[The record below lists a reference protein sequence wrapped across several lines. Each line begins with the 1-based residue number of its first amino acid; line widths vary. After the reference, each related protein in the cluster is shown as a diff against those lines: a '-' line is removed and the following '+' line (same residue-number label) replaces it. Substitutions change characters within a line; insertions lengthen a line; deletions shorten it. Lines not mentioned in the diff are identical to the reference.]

1 MKLTPTPEARVRGAL
16 WGQFAGDAL
25 AMPVHWY
32 YNRAALAR
40 DYGRV
45 MDFVAPKSPHS
56 DSILWRSQ
64 YEALNEKGDILHDQA
79 RFWGVPGVHY
89 HRALAAGEN
98 TLNFQLAQ
106 GLLELLAENGGR
118 YQHEEA
124 IDFYLDFM
132 LTPGRHR
139 DTYVEECHRNFF
151 TRYARGFPPEKCAR
165 EDIHIGG
172 LAGLAAI
179 AAAYRHD
186 LSAAKQHAVEHL
198 QITHAGRVVRQAAE
212 CYVELLVGLFG
223 GADLRQ
229 EIHRL
234 TTVAGG
240 QRVAW
245 LCDHPLER
253 WLALPDEAVVGE
265 KLSIACYLEDAFPAT
280 LYLALKYADNFEAGL
295 IANTNLGGDNC
306 HRGGPLGAILG
317 AALGEAAIPARW
329 RNGLQARARIQ
340 SALDD
345 LLLQPATAGAV

>member
-1 MKLTPTPEARVRGAL
+1 MKQNSTPEARVRGAL
-16 WGQFAGDAL
+16 WGQFVGDAL

-45 MDFVAPKSPHS
+45 TDFVAPKSPHS
-56 DSILWRSQ
+56 DSILWRSE
-64 YEALNEKGDILHDQA
+64 YRALNPKGEILHDQA

-89 HRALAAGEN
+89 HQNLAAGEN
-98 TLNFQLAQ
+98 TLNFQLAR
-106 GLLELLAENGGR
+106 GLLESLAENGGR
-118 YQHEEA
+118 YRRDEA
-124 IDFYLDFM
+124 IAFYLDFL

-179 AAAYRHD
+179 AAAHRDD
-186 LSAAKQHAVEHL
+186 LPAARQHAVEHL
-198 QITHAGRVVRQAAE
+198 QITHAGRVARQAAE
-212 CYVELLVGLFG
+212 CYVELLVRLFA

-229 EIHRL
+229 EIRRL

-240 QRVAW
+240 QKVAW

-253 WLALPDEAVVGE
+253 WLPLADEIVVGE
-265 KLSIACYLEDAFPAT
+265 KLSTACYLEEALPAV
-280 LYLALKYADNFEAGL
+280 LYLALKYADDLEGGL

-317 AALGEAAIPARW
+317 AALGEAAVPARW
-329 RNGLQARARIQ
+329 RNGLQSHARIQ
-340 SALDD
+340 AALDD
-345 LLLQPATAGAV
+345 LLQPAAAVA